1 MNISIKDRMKKF
13 LPGKVYKRFTGLI
26 SPCGDEYA
34 ALVLILEEAAIK
46 AAEKVFRNHGRPRG
60 SARRFTPPGF
70 LRTNAAPW
78 PIWF

>member
-46 AAEKVFRNHGRPRG
+46 AAEKVFRREGRPG
-60 SARRFTPPGF
+60 DLPGGFTLPGF
-70 LRTNAAPW
+70 LRMNAAPW
-78 PIWF
+78 PI